1 MTKKFEFNWQIPVPE
16 PLLTGCVFDRWT
28 EEKDNNELEPNC
40 TFKVDEYGFFIYW
53 KSEGREG
60 DVIELC
66 QVSDIRAGG
75 MPKDMKLYNQLC
87 NKHGENVEEKSL
99 TICSGT
105 DYININYQHVVC
117 PDAATAKLWQQGLRD
132 ITHNVKINNVCPRT
146 NLMKHWMRLG
156 FLVDPRG
163 KVPVKVVARTFASG
177 KTEKLVYQ
185 ILSDLGL
192 PSGKN
197 DAIEKADFTFER
209 FYELYHKICPRND
222 IEELFR
228 SITQGKAN
236 SINLDQF
243 INFLNEKQRDPRL
256 NEILYPLYDE
266 KRALEIIT
274 TYEQTDEARE
284 AKTLTKDG
292 LIRYLMSDENAPV
305 FLDRLDIYMDMD
317 QPLSHYYINS
327 SHNTYLSGRQFGGK
341 SSVEMY
347 RQTLLAGCRCVE
359 LDCWDGKGEDE
370 EPIITHGMAMCTDIL
385 FKDVIYALR
394 DTAFVTSDYPVIL
407 SFENHCC
414 KSQQYKLAKYCDE
427 ILGDLLLKEPI
438 ADFPLDPG
446 AALPPPSSLKRKIL
460 IKNKR
465 LKTEVEK
472 KELELF
478 LQGEFVIEDEDKEDA
493 SAVPTDVTKIAELA
507 APAATAAAPVAAA
520 AASQDGGEEAPA
532 VQYTGST
539 TNVHPWLS
547 SMVNYA
553 QPVKFQTFD
562 YAEKK
567 NVHHNMSSF
576 AETTGM
582 NLLKSQAIEFVN
594 YNKRQMSRIYPKG
607 TRADSS
613 NYMPQVFWNA
623 GCQMVSLNFQTS
635 DLPMQLNQGK
645 FEYNGNCGYLLK
657 PDFMRRGDRSFDP
670 FADAPVDGVIAAS
683 CAVQVIAGQF
693 LSDKKVGTYV
703 EVDMYGLPSDTVR
716 KEFRTRMVPAN
727 GLNPVYNEEPFLFR
741 KVVLPDLAVLRF
753 GVYDENGK
761 LLGQRILP
769 LDGLQGGYR
778 HISLRTEANFPMSL
792 PMLFCNIEL
801 KIYVPDGFE
810 DFMDAL
816 SDPRAFMGAAKERSD
831 NMKAMGIEETGKK
844 DKEDQSRKEEQR
856 VTEPPLVF
864 DPITV
869 DSLRQEKGFQKTA
882 KKQQKELDAVKKKHA
897 KERAGVQKQQNAAI
911 ERLIK
916 GKSKDEI
923 KADPAV
929 RKLIQEQ
936 NAQWTEMAERHK
948 KEEWELL
955 KQQLADQQDILRKL
969 METTQAAQMKQLEA
983 KHEREIKELNSR
995 QAKISVETSKEVA
1008 NDKTLKTKGEKDR
1021 RLREKKQN
1029 NIKRFM
1035 DEKKTATIKQNR
1047 EKEKLK
1053 VTHDKQLEELA
1064 NDVQKL
1070 TASGSR
1076 LISSGSSSTSINVE
1090 QQKSTSSSTSLSA
1103 AAQSGVAR
1111 VVPPVVP
1118 PPEAP
1123 VVAFRSFSTIPPP
1136 SAQHLIRLN
1145 TIEEARKREEAKQT
1159 DCPCICS

>member
-1 MTKKFEFNWQIPVPE
+1 MTKRFEFNWQIPVPE
-16 PLLTGCVFDRWT
+16 PLLQGAVFDRWT
-28 EEKDNNELEPNC
+28 EEKDNTELEKEC
-40 TFKVDEYGFFIYW
+40 LFKVDEYGFFIYW
-53 KSEGREG
+53 KSEGKDG

-66 QVSDIRAGG
+66 QVSDIRSGG
-75 MPKDMKLYNQLC
+75 VPKDTKLNDKLTTKHGNQL
-87 NKHGENVEEKSL
+87 EEKSL

-117 PDAATAKLWQQGLRD
+117 PDANTAKVWLDGLRK
-132 ITHNVKINNVCPRT
+132 ITHNVKANNVCPMT
-146 NLMKHWMRLG
+146 CLKKHWMRLS
-156 FLVDPRG
+156 FLTDPKG

-185 ILSDLGL
+185 CLSELGL

-197 DAIEKADFTFER
+197 EAMEREAFTFDK
-209 FYELYHKICPRND
+209 FYALYHKICPRND

-228 SITQGKAN
+228 TITQGK
-236 SINLDQF
+236 SDRINLEQF
-243 INFLNEKQRDPRL
+243 VNFLNEKQRDPRL
-256 NEILYPLYDE
+256 NEILYPLYED
-266 KRALEIIT
+266 KRAVEIIE
-274 TYEQTDEARE
+274 TYEQNDEAKA
-284 AKTLTKDG
+284 AKCLTKDG

-305 FLDRLDIYMDMD
+305 FLDRLDFYMEMD

-347 RQTLLAGCRCVE
+347 RQVLLAGCRCVE

-414 KSQQYKLAKYCDE
+414 KAQQYKLAKYCDE
-427 ILGDLLLKEPI
+427 ILGDLLMKEPLP
-438 ADFPLDPG
+438 DYPLEPG
-446 AALPPPSSLKRKIL
+446 MPLPPPCLLKKKIM

-465 LKTEVEK
+465 LKQEVEK
-472 KELELF
+472 QELELF
-478 LQGEFVIEDEDKEDA
+478 RQGQFVIEDEVKEDA
-493 SAVPTDVTKIAELA
+493 SAVVLPEDKKPEEIVVE
-507 APAATAAAPVAAA
+507 AAA
-520 AASQDGGEEAPA
+520 AGDDAPPP

-553 QPVKFQTFD
+553 QPIKFISFEE
-562 YAEKK
+562 AEKR
-567 NVHHNMSSF
+567 NIHHNMSSF

-582 NLLKSQAIEFVN
+582 NYLKSQAIDFVN

-657 PDFMRRGDRSFDP
+657 PDFMRRADKSFDP
-670 FADAPVDGVIAAS
+670 FADAPVDGVIAAQ

-703 EVDMYGLPSDTVR
+703 EVDMYGLPTDTIR

-769 LDGLQGGYR
+769 LDGLQAGYR

-810 DFMDAL
+810 DFMAAL
-816 SDPRAFMGAAKERSD
+816 SDPRAFMGAAKERTD
-831 NMKAMGIEETGKK
+831 NMKAMGIEESGPEKK
-844 DKEDQSRKEEQR
+844 PEPEQKKEE
-856 VTEPPLVF
+856 PLVF
-864 DPITV
+864 EPITV
-869 DSLRQEKGFQKTA
+869 ESLQQDKGFLKTS
-882 KKQQKELDAVKKKHA
+882 KKQQKDLEAMRKRHA
-897 KERAGVQKQQNAAI
+897 KEKMLLQKQQCAAI
-911 ERLIK
+911 EKMIK
-916 GKSKDEI
+916 GKNK
-923 KADPAV
+923 
-929 RKLIQEQ
+929 EQ
-936 NAQWTEMAERHK
+936 LTNDTTFRTLVTDQSNAWSELVSRHRR
-948 KEEWELL
+948 EECAAARTRLDDQRELL
-955 KQQLADQQDILRKL
+955 KKMMEQTQL
-969 METTQAAQMKQLEA
+969 AQMKQLEA
-983 KHEREIKELNSR
+983 KHERELKEMNTR

-1008 NDKTLKTKGEKDR
+1008 NDKTLKTKQEKDR

-1029 NIKRFM
+1029 NIKKFM
-1035 DEKKTATIKQNR
+1035 DEKKTQTIKQNR

-1053 VTHDKQLEELA
+1053 VTHDKQVEELGKDID
-1064 NDVQKL
+1064 NLIEMYKMEESEFDM
-1070 TASGSR
+1070 ASKAEF
-1076 LISSGSSSTSINVE
+1076 L
-1090 QQKSTSSSTSLSA
+1090 A
-1103 AAQSGVAR
+1103 
-1111 VVPPVVP
+1111 
-1118 PPEAP
+1118 
-1123 VVAFRSFSTIPPP
+1123 
-1136 SAQHLIRLN
+1136 
-1145 TIEEARKREEAKQT
+1145 
-1159 DCPCICS
+1159 

>member
-1 MTKKFEFNWQIPVPE
+1 MTKRFEFNWQIPVPE
-16 PLLTGCVFDRWT
+16 PLLQGAVFDRWT
-28 EEKDNNELEPNC
+28 EEKDNTELEQNC
-40 TFKVDEYGFFIYW
+40 LFKVDEYGFFIYW
-53 KSEGREG
+53 KSEGRDG

-66 QVSDIRAGG
+66 QVSDVRSGG
-75 MPKDMKLYNQLC
+75 VPKDSKLSFNLL
-87 NKHGENVEEKSL
+87 NKHGDSLEDKSL

-117 PDAATAKLWQQGLRD
+117 PDAATAKVWKESLRA
-132 ITHNVKINNVCPRT
+132 ITHNNKINNVCPRT
-146 NLMKHWMRLG
+146 NLMKHWMRLC
-156 FLVDPRG
+156 FLTDPRG

-185 ILSDLGL
+185 CLSELGL

-197 DAIEKADFTFER
+197 DVMEKEAFTFDK
-209 FYELYHKICPRND
+209 FYALYHKICPRND

-228 SITQGKAN
+228 SITQGK
-236 SINLDQF
+236 SDRINLDQF
-243 INFLNEKQRDPRL
+243 VNFLNEKQRDPRL

-266 KRALEIIT
+266 KRAAEIIT
-274 TYEQTDEARE
+274 TYEQCEE
-284 AKTLTKDG
+284 AKSAKCLTKDG

-305 FLDRLDIYMDMD
+305 FLDRLDNYMDMD
-317 QPLSHYYINS
+317 QPLAHYYINS

-347 RQTLLAGCRCVE
+347 RQVLLAGCRCVE

-414 KSQQYKLAKYCDE
+414 KAQQYKLAKYCDE
-427 ILGDLLLKEPI
+427 ILGDLLLKEPLP
-438 ADFPLDPG
+438 DYPLEPG
-446 AALPPPSSLKRKIL
+446 MPLPPPSALKRKIM

-465 LKTEVEK
+465 LKPEVEK
-472 KELELF
+472 QELELF
-478 LQGEFVIEDEDKEDA
+478 RQGQFVIEDEEKEDA
-493 SAVPTDVTKIAELA
+493 SAVAIPDKKPEEIVAEA
-507 APAATAAAPVAAA
+507 ASASDDAPPPVA
-520 AASQDGGEEAPA
+520 
-532 VQYTGST
+532 YTGST

-553 QPVKFQTFD
+553 QPIKFQGFEEAD
-562 YAEKK
+562 KK
-567 NVHHNMSSF
+567 NIYHNMSSF

-582 NLLKSQAIEFVN
+582 NYLKTQAIDFVN

-657 PDFMRRGDRSFDP
+657 PDFMRRADRSFDP
-670 FADAPVDGVIAAS
+670 FADAPVDGVIAAQCS
-683 CAVQVIAGQF
+683 VQVIAGQF
-693 LSDKKVGTYV
+693 LSDKKIGTYV
-703 EVDMYGLPSDTVR
+703 EVDMYGLPSDTIR

-769 LDGLQGGYR
+769 LDGLQAGYR

-810 DFMDAL
+810 DFMAAL
-816 SDPRAFMGAAKERSD
+816 SDPRAFMGAAKERTD
-831 NMKAMGIEETGKK
+831 NMKQMGIEESGPEKK
-844 DKEDQSRKEEQR
+844 VQIEEKKE
-856 VTEPPLVF
+856 EPPLVF
-864 DPITV
+864 EPITV
-869 DSLRQEKGFQKTA
+869 ESLRQEKGFLKTGR
-882 KKQQKELDAVKKKHA
+882 KQQKELEAMKKRHA
-897 KERAGVQKQQNAAI
+897 KEKMTLQKQQCTAL
-911 ERLIK
+911 EKMIK
-916 GKSKDEI
+916 GKNKEQLST
-923 KADPAV
+923 DPAF
-929 RKLIQEQ
+929 RKLVGEQ
-936 NAQWTEMAERHK
+936 SAAWSELVGKHRR
-948 KEEWELL
+948 EEWASARTRLHEQRDLL
-955 KQQLADQQDILRKL
+955 HRM
-969 METTQAAQMKQLEA
+969 METTQLAQMKQLEA
-983 KHEREIKELNSR
+983 KHERELKEMNAR
-995 QAKISVETSKEVA
+995 QAKISMETSKEVA
-1008 NDKTLKTKGEKDR
+1008 NDKTLKTKQEKDR

-1029 NIKRFM
+1029 NTKKFM
-1035 DEKKTATIKQNR
+1035 DERKTQTIKQNR

-1053 VTHDKQLEELA
+1053 ATHDKQMEELSKDID
-1064 NDVQKL
+1064 N
-1070 TASGSR
+1070 
-1076 LISSGSSSTSINVE
+1076 LIEMYKMEESEYEMTSKTE
-1090 QQKSTSSSTSLSA
+1090 FFA
-1103 AAQSGVAR
+1103 
-1111 VVPPVVP
+1111 
-1118 PPEAP
+1118 
-1123 VVAFRSFSTIPPP
+1123 
-1136 SAQHLIRLN
+1136 
-1145 TIEEARKREEAKQT
+1145 
-1159 DCPCICS
+1159 